1 MGVGGRFQWN
11 HHHFEWFSLLYMEEP
26 MSDQDTPK
34 AVAEVV
40 HEERLK
46 AASTE
51 EERQKIR
58 KQGIEPML
66 CEPKDDGKEWDG

>member
-1 MGVGGRFQWN
+1 
-11 HHHFEWFSLLYMEEP
+11 